1 MEGTMYRS
9 RAILILTAVFV
20 LAGPGARAQS
30 GTYDVVEK
38 TIPELQAAMSEGTVT
53 SRQLVESYLARI
65 AAYDKQGPAL
75 NAIVAL
81 NPQAL
86 ATADALDAERRAGRV
101 RGPLHGIP
109 VVVKDNYETVE
120 MPTTAGS
127 IALASFHPRADA
139 FQVRRLK
146 DAGAVIIGKTNMHEL
161 AAGITTISS
170 SGGQTRNPYDLG
182 RNPGGSSGGTGAA
195 IAATFAAAGMGSDT
209 CGSIRIPAAHNNL
222 TGLRGTRGLSSR
234 SGIVPLSTTQDIGGP
249 LARTITDL
257 AIMLDATVGRDPADA
272 STYLGE
278 GRIPRSF
285 REVLSAE
292 ALKGKRIGVLRSLFG
307 TAPEDQEVTAV
318 INKALDAIK
327 GAGGEIQDVVVPGLD
342 ELLRD
347 SSLINAE
354 FKFDL
359 ADYLARHEESPVK
372 SLGEIL
378 DRGLYHAALETNFR
392 SRNAVEK
399 RDSEEYRRAMIKR
412 TAIRQ
417 AVSAVIE
424 EHRLAAILYPTLRRK
439 AARIGDVQ
447 AGTNC
452 QLSAHSGLPA
462 LAVPAGFSDDGLP
475 VGMELLGREFSD
487 PELLAMGFALEK
499 TLKLRRAPFS
509 TPALVGG
516 KAPVP
521 SRIVT
526 AIGEFTYDR
535 PTATLTYRSDAE
547 RLRTE
552 RVTAIWIHRGD
563 EQKPGPAVY
572 QLFPGFGTT
581 SSAAVTLS
589 HIDREALR
597 DGKLVVR
604 VYRAQDSRVQSIKLA
619 L

>member
-1 MEGTMYRS
+1 MYRS